1 MQIKGMPE
9 GNEATNSQARKGH
22 HSQPKREKAKGISQM
37 IAGAAV
43 AAIGIPLCVLPGPGV
58 AVIAC
63 GAALASKGQRTYSG
77 RKPTKV
83 ERKLDAAAE
92 KLGSAAKKE
101 AGKIAKTAAREA
113 SVVAEKAARA
123 AGKGITAA
131 ATAGGKLAAAGGK
144 AVGDA
149 VARKRRERD
158 AGASAGGKAPKNA

>member
-1 MQIKGMPE
+1 MQTKGMPE
-9 GNEATNSQARKGH
+9 DNEATNPQTRKGH
-22 HSQPKREKAKGISQM
+22 HSQSKREKAKGISQM

-43 AAIGIPLCVLPGPGV
+43 AAIGVPLCVLPGPGV

-63 GAALASKGQRTYSG
+63 GMALASKGQRTYSG
-77 RKPTKV
+77 RRPTKV
-83 ERKLDAAAE
+83 ERKLDVAAE

-113 SVVAEKAARA
+113 PVVAEKAARA
-123 AGKGITAA
+123 AGKGIVAA

>member
-1 MQIKGMPE
+1 MQTKGMSE
-9 GNEATNSQARKGH
+9 GNEATNPQARKGH

-43 AAIGIPLCVLPGPGV
+43 AAIGVPLCVLPGPGV

-63 GAALASKGQRTYSG
+63 GAALASKGQRAYSG

-83 ERKLDAAAE
+83 ERKLDVAAE

-113 SVVAEKAARA
+113 PVVAEKAARA
-123 AGKGITAA
+123 AGKGIAAA

>member
-1 MQIKGMPE
+1 MQTKGMSE
-9 GNEATNSQARKGH
+9 GNEATNPQARKGH

-43 AAIGIPLCVLPGPGV
+43 AAIGVPLCVLPGPGV

-83 ERKLDAAAE
+83 ERKL
-92 KLGSAAKKE
+92 
-101 AGKIAKTAAREA
+101 
-113 SVVAEKAARA
+113 
-123 AGKGITAA
+123 
-131 ATAGGKLAAAGGK
+131 AAAGGK
-144 AVGDA
+144 AVEDA
-149 VARKRRERD
+149 VARKRRERG

>member
-1 MQIKGMPE
+1 MQTKGMPE
-9 GNEATNSQARKGH
+9 GNEATNPQTRKGR

-63 GAALASKGQRTYSG
+63 GVALASKGQRTYSG

-83 ERKLDAAAE
+83 ERKLDAAEE

-113 SVVAEKAARA
+113 PVVAEKAARA
-123 AGKGITAA
+123 AGKGIAAA
-131 ATAGGKLAAAGGK
+131 ATAGRCCNPTPSTGTTSGGAIRSTK
-144 AVGDA
+144 AILSVPPPVCG
-149 VARKRRERD
+149 RMR
-158 AGASAGGKAPKNA
+158 